1 MATAEQ
7 HRGAHAPT
15 IVNLGTWLT
24 TVVARICLDRCDCRS
39 RSPGLASHITDPVVD
54 PVGEFDTEHRANS

>member
-1 MATAEQ
+1 M
-7 HRGAHAPT
+7 
-15 IVNLGTWLT
+15 
-24 TVVARICLDRCDCRS
+24 VARICLDRCDCRS